1 MKLLLKIL
9 FWVPLIGELIFLA
22 ISNSDFVRNEFSFE
36 YIKKLGIFHG
46 TCFAI
51 LIIILAYYV

>member
-1 MKLLLKIL
+1 MRLLKIL
-9 FWVPLIGELIFLA
+9 FWIPLIGELIFL
-22 ISNSDFVRNEFSFE
+22 SLSHKDFVRDELSFE
-36 YIKKLGIFHG
+36 YMRRLGIFHG